1 MAPASRL
8 CSPSA
13 SLIPTHALNL
23 GTLAP
28 LDPKA
33 ENLKHSDHMPRLDC
47 PSVSA
52 DRNTLTGPACRCCDS
67 DSEHDARAQGVRLVI
82 LPPYSPERIG
92 L

>member
-1 MAPASRL
+1 MDGCMDGWMDGRMNGWMDGWMDPASRL

-13 SLIPTHALNL
+13 SLIPTHALNP

-33 ENLKHSDHMPRLDC
+33 ENPKHPDHMPRLDC

-52 DRNTLTGPACRCCDS
+52 ETP
-67 DSEHDARAQGVRLVI
+67 
-82 LPPYSPERIG
+82 
-92 L
+92 